1 MTVDLAKFL
10 PMFLQEAQEHLADM
24 EENLLALDP
33 AAPDPEALQSI
44 FRAVHSIKG
53 SSTIFGAS
61 RLAEVMHRVETILER
76 IRREQ
81 VEPTPEL
88 VSVLL
93 QACDGVREELRR
105 FRDSGQ
111 TDPGAL
117 AQVHEQ
123 LSRLAQTDRDHAMGG
138 EGVAHA
144 GKPGRSQRFQV
155 ELRLPAGQDITA
167 LPLATLY
174 AELGALGRVEDL
186 HAGSAA
192 NEPALSLFLLTTA
205 PEEAVRTRLSALLGG
220 ENVRVQ
226 HLPAPR
232 KDPVTT
238 PSKAPRE
245 PPSAGPER
253 TAYGLFW
260 EQSGAQRSNAAE
272 ITHIGR
278 RSRDRESSGWN
289 RGRRATDR
297 VSLDRSSIRV
307 DTDKVDRLLNLVG
320 ELVIAHSMLTEA
332 AVRSGAGRSA
342 QLRESVAHVGR
353 QTRELQDA
361 VMSVRLLPIDSLF
374 SRMPRLVHDLA
385 QRLGKDVELLTVGGE
400 TELDKEMIEKLA
412 DPLTHL
418 MRNSLDHGIE
428 LPDVRE
434 AAGKSRRGSI
444 ELAAT
449 HDSGSIVVELRD
461 DGAGFDRER
470 ILRRAQECGLPVSPG
485 MPDEEVWPLV
495 FTPGFSTAEQVSDV
509 SGRGVGMDVV
519 KRNIDSLGGR
529 IDIRSGRGAGTTIQI
544 RLPLTLAI
552 MEGMS
557 VAVGDET
564 FIIPLAF
571 ISEAFL
577 PRAEQIKSVTVGPRV
592 VQLREEYI
600 PLLTLEQLIGVRGR
614 SSCPGD
620 AIAIVLQAEG
630 RSAAVAVDRLLGQ
643 QQVVIKSLEQNY
655 RRVPGI
661 GGATVLGN
669 GRVALI
675 LDVHALLRLG
685 LSTMASAQLSTAEAQ
700 PA

>member
-10 PMFLQEAQEHLADM
+10 PMFLQEAEEHLAAM
-24 EENLLALDP
+24 EEHLLALDP
-33 AAPDPEALQSI
+33 EAPDPEALQSI
-44 FRAVHSIKG
+44 FRAAHSVKG
-53 SSTIFGAS
+53 SSTIFGAN
-61 RLAEVMHRVETILER
+61 RLSEVMHRVETILEL
-76 IRREQ
+76 IRKEQ
-81 VEPTPEL
+81 VKPTPDI

-105 FRDSGQ
+105 FQNNGQ
-111 TDPGAL
+111 ADPGAL
-117 AQVHEQ
+117 EQ
-123 LSRLAQTDRDHAMGG
+123 LYDQLTSLAHGDGDYASDDQRFAP
-138 EGVAHA
+138 A
-144 GKPGRSQRFQV
+144 GRPLRSERFQV
-155 ELRLPAGQDITA
+155 ELRLAAGQDITA
-167 LPLATLY
+167 LPLAALY

-186 HAGSAA
+186 HAGSREAS
-192 NEPALSLFLLTTA
+192 EPALSLFLLTPA
-205 PEEAVRTRLSALLGG
+205 PEELVRAKLSALLGS

-226 HLPAPR
+226 QHTPPA
-232 KDPVTT
+232 
-238 PSKAPRE
+238 SKGTLAAPHV
-245 PPSAGPER
+245 GPER
-253 TAYGLFW
+253 TAYGLFS
-260 EQSGAQRSNAAE
+260 EDRSPVSASALE
-272 ITHIGR
+272 ITQFGR
-278 RSRDRESSGWN
+278 RSRDRESSLPNW
-289 RGRRATDR
+289 GRRAIDR
-297 VSLDRSSIRV
+297 VSLDRASIRV

-320 ELVIAHSMLTEA
+320 ELVIAHSMLAEA
-332 AVRSGAGRSA
+332 AARSGAARSA

-385 QRLGKDVELLTVGGE
+385 PRLGKEVELITLGGE

-428 LPDVRE
+428 LPSARE
-434 AAGKSRRGSI
+434 AAGKARRGSI
-444 ELAAT
+444 ELSAT

-461 DGAGFDRER
+461 DGGGFDRER
-470 ILRRAQECGLPVSPG
+470 ILRRAEECGLPLSPD

-519 KRNIDSLGGR
+519 KRNIDLLGGH
-529 IDIRSGRGAGTTIQI
+529 IDIRSRRGAGTTVQI

-557 VAVGDET
+557 VEVGGET
-564 FIIPLAF
+564 FIIPLSF

-577 PRAEQIKSVTVGPRV
+577 PRAEQIKSVTVGPQV
-592 VQLREEYI
+592 VQLREDYI
-600 PLLTLEQLIGVRGR
+600 PLLTLEQLIGVRGYA
-614 SSCPGD
+614 SCPGD
-620 AIAIVLQAEG
+620 GIAIVLQVEG
-630 RSAAVAVDRLLGQ
+630 RSAAIAVDRLIGQ

-675 LDVHALLRLG
+675 LDVNALLRLG
-685 LSTMASAQLSTAEAQ
+685 LSTMGPAQMSGSEAH